1 MPNIAQGR
9 WNNIGQDDDDDDDDD
24 DDEKGKVRLTHETG
38 RQTGGGGGGR
48 GGRGGGGFVSVRVGS
63 AAASIHEQLED
74 AVNQVGNDAFNG
86 RD

>member
-9 WNNIGQDDDDDDDDD
+9 WNNIGQDDDDDDD

-38 RQTGGGGGGR
+38 RQTGGG
-48 GGRGGGGFVSVRVGS
+48 GGGGFVSVRVGS